1 MTHRIQPLAVDR
13 THGGID
19 QPGLIDFS
27 TSLNPLGPPPE
38 ALQAYKMAVAD
49 ISRYPPPYPRLLE
62 SHIAGWLGVDPDS
75 VLAGN
80 GSTHLIYLLTRVLN
94 LRSAS
99 VALPTFSEIAN
110 ALVAAASTVSPL
122 YTSRENNFRLDPRAV
137 SAALRNGADGI
148 FFGRPNSPTGTL
160 MNLDEAAEIVAQCDR
175 HNACCVFD
183 EAFIEFADDRR
194 SMIELIKPFSKLL
207 VLRSLTKIFAIPG
220 LRLGYLVGAANYV
233 AMLRAVIEPW
243 SVNVVA
249 AAVARACLGVS
260 SSFIEKTRALVAM
273 ERSAIESGLS
283 RSRKLR
289 VYRSSANFIMLEVA
303 DEGGEGDFARHL
315 RRTSIVIRDLGA
327 LPGCGPGFYRLGIRA
342 PEDNARLLAA
352 AADY

>member
-1 MTHRIQPLAVDR
+1 MAHQIQRLAVDR

-38 ALQAYKMAVAD
+38 VCKPTKWQWPTSLVIRRHIHALWNRT
-49 ISRYPPPYPRLLE
+49 SP
-62 SHIAGWLGVDPDS
+62 AGLGVDPDS

-80 GSTHLIYLLTRVLN
+80 GSTHLIYLLARVLN

-99 VALPTFSEIAN
+99 VAVPTFSEIAN
-110 ALVAAASTVSPL
+110 ALVAAGSTVSPL

-175 HNACCVFD
+175 HNAWCVFD

-194 SMIELIKPFSKLL
+194 SVIELIRPFSKLL

-220 LRLGYLVGAANYV
+220 LRLGYLVGAANNV

-243 SVNVVA
+243 SVNVAA
-249 AAVARACLGVS
+249 AAVARACLSVS
-260 SSFIEKTRALVAM
+260 SSFIEKTRDLVAH
-273 ERSAIESGLS
+273 GTLH
-283 RSRKLR
+283 
-289 VYRSSANFIMLEVA
+289 Y
-303 DEGGEGDFARHL
+303 
-315 RRTSIVIRDLGA
+315 
-327 LPGCGPGFYRLGIRA
+327 
-342 PEDNARLLAA
+342 
-352 AADY
+352 

>member
-175 HNACCVFD
+175 HNAWCVFD

-233 AMLRAVIEPW
+233 
-243 SVNVVA
+243 
-249 AAVARACLGVS
+249 ACLGVS

-327 LPGCGPGFYRLGIRA
+327 PPGCGPGFYRLGIRA